1 VTKAM
6 SDTFLTLQLKKQLKE
21 SREETSKEKE
31 KVFRMKKLL
40 KYTKIKELE
49 VRFYFGVYMMY

>member
-1 VTKAM
+1 M